1 MTDTIG
7 DGLAFA
13 AALAAL
19 PMMGPARLAALLERW
34 PPREAWVRVS
44 AGRVERD
51 DGVRRT
57 FRSVQELASGVSAWR
72 AAAASVDPVAAWPR
86 YRAAGVDVVLLG
98 SPAYPAALAADPEPP
113 AVLFVKGSLAVLDGP
128 RVGIVGT
135 RRCTHAGREIACD
148 LGHDLAAAGVR
159 VVSGLAAGIDGA
171 AHSGALAA
179 GAAPPIG
186 VVGSGLDVVYPP
198 RHAALWA
205 SVGDAGLLLSEA
217 PLGGR
222 PEPWRFPARNR
233 IIAGLSDVVVVVE
246 SHARGGS
253 RYTADE
259 AIARGRTVMAVPGS
273 VRSSAATFTNELLA
287 ECCPPARDAADVL
300 VALGLAVAG
309 DRRTHADARP
319 APSDADSLVLDQI
332 GGDSVGLEQLVT
344 WTGLDPV
351 RVSVSIAHLEAA
363 GWIGGDGGQ
372 WRRL

>member
-1 MTDTIG
+1 
-7 DGLAFA
+7 
-13 AALAAL
+13 
-19 PMMGPARLAALLERW
+19 
-34 PPREAWVRVS
+34 
-44 AGRVERD
+44 
-51 DGVRRT
+51 
-57 FRSVQELASGVSAWR
+57 
-72 AAAASVDPVAAWPR
+72 
-86 YRAAGVDVVLLG
+86 
-98 SPAYPAALAADPEPP
+98 
-113 AVLFVKGSLAVLDGP
+113 
-128 RVGIVGT
+128 
-135 RRCTHAGREIACD
+135 
-148 LGHDLAAAGVR
+148 
-159 VVSGLAAGIDGA
+159 
-171 AHSGALAA
+171 
-179 GAAPPIG
+179 
-186 VVGSGLDVVYPP
+186 
-198 RHAALWA
+198 
-205 SVGDAGLLLSEA
+205 
-217 PLGGR
+217 
-222 PEPWRFPARNR
+222 
-233 IIAGLSDVVVVVE
+233 LSDVVVVVE

-300 VALGLAVAG
+300 VALGLAAAC